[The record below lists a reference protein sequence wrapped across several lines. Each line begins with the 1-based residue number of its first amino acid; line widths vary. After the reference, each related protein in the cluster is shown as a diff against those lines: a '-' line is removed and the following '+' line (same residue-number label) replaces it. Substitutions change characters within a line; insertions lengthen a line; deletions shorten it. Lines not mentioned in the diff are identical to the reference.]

1 MDQEIKFKNLPN
13 SANIPQFTVN
23 ISMSTTIRGA
33 LATSI
38 AIVSG
43 GFLLGQYLQPDTRTS
58 SIAPLPATHTDDAED
73 GTFAEADLARLPLAE
88 LNRHLEN
95 LTALKRNVESERSI
109 ILNKLVEVD
118 RRLDLAAR
126 ANSSTS

>member
-1 MDQEIKFKNLPN
+1 
-13 SANIPQFTVN
+13 
-23 ISMSTTIRGA
+23 MSTTIRGA